1 MHITIFIQE
10 PIIVYFIHYLHIIL
24 YCTQYIKL
32 KMYIN
37 NANVAVTK
45 FIEMFEQ
52 ISKPEYRQ
60 SE

>member
-1 MHITIFIQE
+1 
-10 PIIVYFIHYLHIIL
+10 
-24 YCTQYIKL
+24 
-32 KMYIN
+32 MYTN